1 MKQFLFYTYIF
12 LVIIYIY
19 YLTIPIIFEIM
30 SDEDIYFNGLLTQYQ
45 GVLFIALVF
54 SPAVYGVLLSIIKV
68 KGIMLKIIVGV
79 LSSFFLIYT
88 FAMATFFWA
97 FEYND
102 PRVEYIDDKKYIVEI
117 EHINFTKF
125 NRHYYEEINWYSMKK
140 IGTNI
145 R

>member
-12 LVIIYIY
+12 LVIIYLY

-30 SDEDIYFNGLLTQYQ
+30 ADEDIYFNGLLTQYQ
-45 GVLFIALVF
+45 GVLFIVLVF
-54 SPAVYGVLLSIIKV
+54 LPAVYGVVTSIIKIRS
-68 KGIMLKIIVGV
+68 IMLKVTMS
-79 LSSFFLIYT
+79 LLYSFLLI
-88 FAMATFFWA
+88 FSLCISVFMWA